1 VRMPGTLVIAAAVF
15 MMSGIVVGNEAC
27 AQTPATRSTS
37 TRSSARYDY
46 QRMKDLMTNDRDVS
60 IAICP
65 NGAHFDMWDDAENYF
80 GAVKRFIGRLEAR

>member
-1 VRMPGTLVIAAAVF
+1 
-15 MMSGIVVGNEAC
+15 
-27 AQTPATRSTS
+27 
-37 TRSSARYDY
+37 
-46 QRMKDLMTNDRDVS
+46 MKDLMTNDRDVS